1 MVNESPSIYSKDLYS
16 DNIFRDLSGRD
27 APPISTARITDKNN
41 PNLQVYREL
50 FLRALNDNQI
60 FLLKNIDGENRSLNN
75 FLRTITKDSER
86 SLSTLKLN
94 ARILK
99 DLDLITYGS
108 RTDPEPV
115 ELTEPGEAIIEL
127 LREELDR

>member
-1 MVNESPSIYSKDLYS
+1 MIHEIPPIYSKDLYR
-16 DNIFRDLSGRD
+16 DNFVREFSGRD

-41 PNLQVYREL
+41 PNMQVYREL

-60 FLLKNIDGENRSLNN
+60 FLLKNIDGESRSLND
-75 FLRTITKDSER
+75 FLREVTKNSEKPF
-86 SLSTLKLN
+86 STLKLN

-115 ELTEPGEAIIEL
+115 ELT
-127 LREELDR
+127 